1 MNKFSNCNIK
11 RNKKLLVS
19 DIIKFYETRGYTL
32 IDANAYGMK
41 LKKGSWWGNLTSTNP
56 LKWRTI
62 VRLDVIKV
70 EKMDYDLFAQYKFS
84 SMGQFLSAKTKLFFS
99 KEAEAFNEAMLNFKV
114 DIEEI
119 EQIGKEASLENSK
132 NMFFAFLM
140 GILIA
145 FLLIFA
151 LKIYLPHDLPIV
163 ANSGITLLSII
174 FCNYILNRP
183 DNTNNKQD

>member
-1 MNKFSNCNIK
+1 M
-11 RNKKLLVS
+11 
-19 DIIKFYETRGYTL
+19 T
-32 IDANAYGMK
+32 
-41 LKKGSWWGNLTSTNP
+41 LKKGSWWGSFTSPNP
-56 LKWRTI
+56 INWRTV
-62 VRLDVIKV
+62 VRLDVIKI

-84 SMGQFLSAKTKLFFS
+84 SAGQFLSAKTKLFFT
-99 KEAEAFNEAMLNFKV
+99 KEAEAFTEAMLNFKV
-114 DIEEI
+114 DIDEI
-119 EQIGKEASLENSK
+119 EQIGKEASVENSK
-132 NMFFAFLM
+132 HMFSALLM

-183 DNTNNKQD
+183 NKPTTH